1 MLLFRIKLMVP
12 AKNQRAKGGISR
24 YWWKYISLLNIKIK
38 DLDNIA
44 DNSFC
49 RTQAGVALGQSPL
62 ALPKRSSRI
71 CSMIFPKMKMRERT
85 ETFIL
90 VIVQKSSIDRCTE
103 SSRGSTAKQILEPQS
118 PYSRLT
124 PKGPDQTKPSSRLN
138 WFFRLPLQLLA
149 LCSRWKHLILW
160 P

>member
-1 MLLFRIKLMVP
+1 MLLFRIKLMVE

-62 ALPKRSSRI
+62 ALPKCSSRI
-71 CSMIFPKMKMRERT
+71 CSMTFPKMKERT

-90 VIVQKSSIDRCTE
+90 VIVQKSSIDRCSE

-118 PYSRLT
+118 PYSWLT
-124 PKGPDQTKPSSRLN
+124 PKGPDHTKPSSKLN
-138 WFFRLPLQLLA
+138 RFFRLPLQLLA
-149 LCSRWKHLILW
+149 LCSCWKHLTLL